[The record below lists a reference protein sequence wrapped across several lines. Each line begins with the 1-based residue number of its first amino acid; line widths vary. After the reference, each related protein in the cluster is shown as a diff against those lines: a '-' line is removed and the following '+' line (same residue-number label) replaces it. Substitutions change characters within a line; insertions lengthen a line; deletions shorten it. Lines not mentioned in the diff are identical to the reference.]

1 MRAETEQ
8 FLDLARLGKNAWW
21 RYVLGVCTIG
31 FFWVVLGYVP
41 YMLLLGTGL
50 EATPMLEFVA
60 VNLSI
65 FMMLAGVAVAVKWI
79 HGRPLLSL
87 VAPDLRIDWRRVA
100 RGAGA
105 WLAIGAVMAVAEHL
119 LFPGRYY
126 LSYNAERFYPFLVAV
141 LLLTPL
147 QSAAEELVF
156 RGYLM
161 QGIGLLTRRPLAIA
175 AASSVVFTLPHLMN
189 PEVEHY
195 GIAIM
200 AANYFTIGMLLATA
214 TLRDGRLELAI
225 GLHAVNNVFLALM
238 ANYEGSALATESV
251 FTAAELDPVYSLAA
265 LVLGAFAFHAWIF
278 RRAPRE

>member
-41 YMLLLGTGL
+41 YMLLLGAGL

-175 AASSVVFTLPHLMN
+175 AASSVAFTLPHLMN

-265 LVLGAFAFHAWIF
+265 LALGAFAFHAWIF